1 MLDIIETLK
10 TLNANVS
17 PSGRERDVSIAI
29 SKLAAPYADEVDVD
43 RMGSLIVWKH
53 GAPGGK
59 RIMLSAHMDSIGVI
73 VTYIEENGYL
83 RFHNLGG
90 LSVPNLIGVPVRF
103 ENGVCGVVNIEG
115 GVKVADAALKN
126 LFIDIGAKDRAEAEQ
141 MVAIADAAVYDTPTR
156 KVGRGV
162 ASPYLDNRI
171 SCIVLLR
178 ALELLQGKEC
188 RNELAFV
195 FSCQEEVGTRGAM
208 TAAFG
213 IEPDIGLAVDVT
225 RTGDTPEA
233 TPKMACACGDGAAI
247 KIMDG
252 SLICSPRL
260 VKALERCADAAGVR
274 WQREVLQAGGT
285 DAGSIQRSRA
295 GVHAGCISIP
305 TRYIHS
311 PQEYCDLDDVEE
323 CAKLIAAFVSGDA
336 EL

>member
-1 MLDIIETLK
+1 MLDLFETLK
-10 TLNANVS
+10 TLNACVA
-17 PSGRERDVSIAI
+17 PSGREEPIARELAR
-29 SKLAAPYADEVDVD
+29 LAAPYADVIAADP
-43 RMGSLIVWKH
+43 MGNLIVTKH
-53 GAPGGK
+53 GAPGGRK
-59 RIMLSAHMDSIGVI
+59 IMLSAHMDSIGVI
-73 VTYIEENGYL
+73 VTFIEENGFL

-90 LSVPNLIGVPVRF
+90 LSPVNLVGAPVRF
-103 ENGVCGVVNIEG
+103 ANGTCGVVNLEG
-115 GVKVADAALKN
+115 GVKIADAAIKN
-126 LFIDIGAKDRAEAEQ
+126 LFIDIGAGSREEAEQ
-141 MVAIADAAVYDTPTR
+141 SVAIADVAVFDTPTR
-156 KVGRGV
+156 RCGKGV
-162 ASPYLDNRI
+162 FSPYLDNRI
-171 SCIVLLR
+171 SCVTLLR
-178 ALELLQGKEC
+178 ALELLADREC
-188 RNELAFV
+188 KNELAFV
-195 FSCQEEVGTRGAM
+195 FSTQEEVGTRGAM
-208 TAAFG
+208 VAAFG

-233 TPKMACACGDGAAI
+233 TPKMACACGDGAAV
-247 KIMDG
+247 KIMDS

-260 VKALERCADAAGVR
+260 VAALERCADAAGIR